1 MAKRTS
7 GKRSTR
13 SATAKSRP
21 QQGPATPVWR
31 DLLGIALLTA
41 SVMAALS
48 VISFHPSDPPNGSS
62 EVIHNLLSRT
72 GAHIAYALVQYTF
85 GRWISLILPLL
96 LAAGAFDLLLGKGPR
111 LLKRLLI
118 PTLASSML
126 AVTIWGTVRGLQGMP
141 DSLEAVGLVGWG
153 LTYLL
158 LKYLGK
164 TGAVILLS
172 AITLMHVTIL
182 LRIQWRRIGS
192 AIVNGFRWL
201 IVQFRRIPSPRRF
214 SLPKLSLP
222 KSTRI
227 PLRSGRSAVI
237 VKTQADQAVPKPH
250 EEEASPELPA
260 DVEPPPVKERPRVI
274 YASRPPNMPPE
285 QAPTPKP
292 SVKPEKKTPAKDAVN
307 VEEPD
312 PASYHLPTSDLL
324 IPVSEEAA
332 DLDPDMLEQQAQMLE
347 KRLLEFGVEAKV
359 IAIHPGPVITR
370 YDLKPAPGVK
380 VSRFAALSDDLAL
393 SLTAA
398 RVRIIAP
405 IPGAGAV
412 GIEVPNP
419 KPRIVRL
426 REIIESE
433 EFQKA
438 DSALTIALGKTA
450 QGDEFVVDLAEMPHL
465 LIAGTTGSGKS
476 VCINT
481 IIASLLMRNR
491 PQDVMIAMVDPKKL
505 ELSIYQ
511 ELRRHHLL
519 FLEENDEVIATTP
532 KSAVNLLI
540 SIVREMERRYDLLS
554 ESGARNITEFNRMLE
569 NGRIKPDEE
578 GKLPPCLPYLVLLV
592 DELADLMITA
602 ARDVEEPITRLAQL
616 ARAVGVHLVLATQR
630 PSADVIT
637 GLIKANFPARIAFKV
652 AEKTNSRIILDHSG
666 AEALIGKGDG
676 LYLDNSDPFPKRF
689 HCALVTT
696 DEVRNLIAHVRKQP
710 IFVKNV
716 VLTLPIAAGGNG
728 DNGLEMADERDAL
741 FEEAVRIVA
750 RHQQGSVSLL
760 QRKLKI
766 GYSRAGRL
774 LDQLEQ
780 AGIVGPFEGSK
791 AREVFIDQQDVESF
805 LNRGSDDDE
814 D

>member
-1 MAKRTS
+1 M
-7 GKRSTR
+7 
-13 SATAKSRP
+13 
-21 QQGPATPVWR
+21 WR

-41 SVMAALS
+41 AVMAALA
-48 VISFHPSDPPNGSS
+48 VISFNPNDPPNGTS
-62 EVIHNLLSRT
+62 EVIHNLLSSA
-72 GAHIAYALVQYTF
+72 GAYIAYALVLWTF
-85 GRWISLILPLL
+85 GRWISLIVPLL
-96 LAAGAFDLLLGKGPR
+96 LAAAGLDLLLGKGPR
-111 LLKRLLI
+111 LLKRLFVPLI
-118 PTLASSML
+118 VSSAL
-126 AVTIWGTVRGLQGMP
+126 AVTIWGTVRGLQGLP
-141 DSLEAVGLVGWG
+141 GIQEPIGVVGVGF
-153 LTYLL
+153 TYLL
-158 LKYLGK
+158 LNYLGK

-172 AITLMHVTIL
+172 AVTLMYITVL
-182 LRIQWRRIGS
+182 LRIRWRKIGE
-192 AIVNGFRWL
+192 ALLGGVRWL
-201 IVQFRRIPSPRRF
+201 IAQVKRLPAPKKF
-214 SLPKLSLP
+214 SLPKLSLKKP
-222 KSTRI
+222 NRV
-227 PLRSGRSAVI
+227 PLRSGRIAEPL
-237 VKTQADQAVPKPH
+237 KADAKNVQ
-250 EEEASPELPA
+250 PEGA
-260 DVEPPPVKERPRVI
+260 QEVEPPDVPPAEPVETKRRPRVI
-274 YASRPPNMPPE
+274 YASRPPTMPPE
-285 QAPTPKP
+285 EPPAGKVEPQAEKRKAAKEASE
-292 SVKPEKKTPAKDAVN
+292 SV
-307 VEEPD
+307 EPD
-312 PASYHLPTSDLL
+312 PSAYHLPTPDLL
-324 IPVSEEAA
+324 IPVSEEAEE
-332 DLDPDMLEQQAQMLE
+332 LDPDMLEQQAQKLE
-347 KRLLEFGVEAKV
+347 ERLLEFGVEAKV

-380 VSRFAALSDDLAL
+380 VSKFAALSDDLAL

-419 KPRIVRL
+419 TQKIVRL

-438 DSALTIALGKTA
+438 DSPLTIALGKTA
-450 QGDEFVVDLAEMPHL
+450 QGDEFVVDLAEMPHM

-540 SIVREMERRYDLLS
+540 SVVREMERRYDLLS
-554 ESGARNITEFNRMLE
+554 ESGARYITEFNRMLE
-569 NGRIKPDEE
+569 TGRIKPDEE
-578 GKLPPCLPYLVLLV
+578 GNLPPRLPFLVLIV

-602 ARDVEEPITRLAQL
+602 QRDVEEPITRLAQL
-616 ARAVGVHLVLATQR
+616 ARAVGIHLVLATQR

-689 HCALVTT
+689 HGALVTT
-696 DEVRNLIAHVRKQP
+696 EEVRNLIAHVRKQP
-710 IFVKNV
+710 KFVKSV
-716 VLTLPIAAGGNG
+716 VLTLPVDAGGNG
-728 DNGLEMADERDAL
+728 ENGLAVDEERDSL
-741 FEEAVRIVA
+741 FEEAVRIVV

-791 AREVFIDQQDVESF
+791 AREVLMDHQEMDSF
-805 LNRGSDDDE
+805 LSQGVNDDE
-814 D
+814 E

>member
-1 MAKRTS
+1 MAKRTT

-13 SATAKSRP
+13 SAATKSRP
-21 QQGPATPVWR
+21 KQSPSTPVWR

-41 SVMAALS
+41 AVMATLS
-48 VISFHPSDPPNGSS
+48 VLSFNPLDYPNGSS
-62 EVIHNLLSRT
+62 EVVTNLLSSV
-72 GAHIAYALVQYTF
+72 GAYVASALVLWTF

-96 LAAGAFDLLLGKGPR
+96 VAAGGLDLLLGKGPR
-111 LLKRLLI
+111 LLKRLFI
-118 PTLASSML
+118 PVFTTSILV
-126 AVTIWGTVRGLQGMP
+126 VTIWGVVRGLMDYSASQ
-141 DSLEAVGLVGWG
+141 EVVGVVGTG
-153 LTYLL
+153 LTWVLL
-158 LKYLGK
+158 TYLGK

-172 AITLMHVTIL
+172 AITLMHVTL
-182 LRIQWRRIGS
+182 LFRIHWRSIG
-192 AIVNGFRWL
+192 AAVAGAFGWL
-201 IVQFRRIPSPRRF
+201 IEQVKRIHLPKRV
-214 SLPKLSLP
+214 SLPKISLP
-222 KSTRI
+222 KSDRV
-227 PLRSGRSAVI
+227 PLRSGRTQP
-237 VKTQADQAVPKPH
+237 VK
-250 EEEASPELPA
+250 EPELPL
-260 DVEPPPVKERPRVI
+260 DEEEPPVFEESPAEEEPEVEERPRVI
-274 YASRPPNMPPE
+274 YASRPPTMPPE
-285 QAPTPKP
+285 EKPKEKPAPKT
-292 SVKPEKKTPAKDAVN
+292 EKKSTAKKA
-307 VEEPD
+307 EAEAEPD
-312 PASYHLPTSDLL
+312 PSTFQLPNADLL
-324 IPVSEEAA
+324 IPMSEEATE
-332 DLDPDMLEQQAQMLE
+332 LDPDMLEQQAQMLE
-347 KRLLEFGVEAKV
+347 ERLLEFGVEAKV

-380 VSRFAALSDDLAL
+380 VSKFAALSDDLAL

-426 REIIESE
+426 REIIESD

-450 QGDEFVVDLAEMPHL
+450 QGDDFVADLAEMPHL

-481 IIASLLMRNR
+481 IVASLLMRNR

-532 KSAVNLLI
+532 KSAVALLI
-540 SIVREMERRYDLLS
+540 SVVREMERRYDMLS
-554 ESGARNITEFNRMLE
+554 ETGARNITEFNRMLE
-569 NGRIKPDEE
+569 KGRIKPDED
-578 GKLPPCLPYLVLLV
+578 GKIPPRLPYLVLLV

-602 ARDVEEPITRLAQL
+602 AREVEEPITRLAQL
-616 ARAVGVHLVLATQR
+616 ARAVGIHLVLATQR

-689 HCALVTT
+689 HGALITT
-696 DEVRNLIAHVRKQP
+696 EEVRNLIAHVRKQP
-710 IFVKNV
+710 MFVKSV
-716 VLTLPIAAGGNG
+716 VLTLPMEAGGNG
-728 DNGLEMADERDAL
+728 DGGMNASEDRDAL

-791 AREVFIDQQDVESF
+791 AREVLIDPQDVDSF
-805 LNRGSDDDE
+805 LSRDSELDE